1 MTPSKQATLL
11 QGLPNVARK
20 VFEQVPIQDAW
31 EPIQIQT
38 TLRAQA
44 RSNIDMH
51 VLRGCLRTLKEAGLI
66 KETSHGRFRRVD
78 TRTPAANQKDK
89 EPPMAKATSTSV
101 SQHPAPAPAPADQDI
116 ELFATLASEMN
127 SLADEFSSSLK
138 KLAGRL
144 EEAAL
149 AAEQHR
155 ERLAADVEAV
165 RKFKAAL
172 AALP

>member
-1 MTPSKQATLL
+1 MTPSKQAALL
-11 QGLPNVARK
+11 QGLPGVARK
-20 VFEQVPIQDAW
+20 VFDTVPIQDDW

-38 TLRAQA
+38 TLR
-44 RSNIDMH
+44 
-51 VLRGCLRTLKEAGLI
+51 VLRGCLRALKEAGLV

-78 TRTPAANQKDK
+78 VRTPAANQKDK
-89 EPPMAKATSTSV
+89 EPPMAKAINTRV
-101 SQHPAPAPAPADQDI
+101 SQQPAPAPTPADQDI

-149 AAEQHR
+149 AAEQRR

>member
-1 MTPSKQATLL
+1 MTPSKQAALL

-78 TRTPAANQKDK
+78 TRTPAANPKDK
-89 EPPMAKATSTSV
+89 EPPMAKE
-101 SQHPAPAPAPADQDI
+101 QHPVTGQPAPDDHDPI
-116 ELFATLASEMN
+116 ELFATLASELT
-127 SLADEFSSSLK
+127 SLADQVAASLK
-138 KLAGRL
+138 ALAGRL